1 MLKHIFYIFR
11 KYHYDI
17 SNTGKCRIT
26 AKSLRNQIDKLSKRY
41 KIPFEA
47 TPYTSFSKNLSYINY
62 LLHKRY
68 IEGDQMSKDA
78 LRELVKEAAVT
89 RQLQEELVI
98 TVCQYGDKPEAKYF
112 LEFYNLPSDIL
123 PKGSLDETD
132 SNVEKSPKTD
142 EKQPRFYKLKLPMDQ
157 IVWVD
162 SDESIEE
169 MIKELQK
176 CSIVAFDSEWKPHSS
191 NQEEAVS
198 LLQLAIPT
206 KVFLVDALSNKI
218 TTSGWKRIGGD
229 VFNNLEITKIGFS
242 ITHDLQMFFKYLPD
256 MEFTFMHLSPNYID
270 LDTLWNKLNDIS
282 YFTFPYQYFI
292 MENKTSASKTG
303 GLSMLAQLCFGK
315 KLDKSNQISN
325 WGNRPLRHDQ
335 VVYAGK
341 FFCCM

>member
-1 MLKHIFYIFR
+1 
-11 KYHYDI
+11 
-17 SNTGKCRIT
+17 
-26 AKSLRNQIDKLSKRY
+26 
-41 KIPFEA
+41 
-47 TPYTSFSKNLSYINY
+47 
-62 LLHKRY
+62 
-68 IEGDQMSKDA
+68 MSKEA

-89 RQLQEELVI
+89 DKLQEELVVTI
-98 TVCQYGDKPEAKYF
+98 CQYGDKQEAKYF
-112 LEFYNLPSDIL
+112 LNFFKLPADIL
-123 PKGSLDETD
+123 PPGSLDEID
-132 SNVEKSPKTD
+132 FGSNSKNGEKHSN
-142 EKQPRFYKLKLPMDQ
+142 FYKLKLPMDK

-162 SDESIEE
+162 SDETIVD
-169 MIKELQK
+169 MIKELES
-176 CSIVAFDSEWKPHSS
+176 CSVVAFDSEWKPHST
-191 NQEEAVS
+191 NDEAVS
-198 LLQLAIPT
+198 LLQLAIPN

-218 TTSGWKRIGGD
+218 TSKGWKSIGSE

-282 YFTFPYQYFI
+282 YFTFPYQKYNV
-292 MENKTSASKTG
+292 EKSLPRGCRTSTSKTG

-341 FFCCM
+341 VLLFLVALVALTLSSFQQSTPTA